1 MLCLDFGE
9 QGQCGLGRANHALC
23 LRRSLVFEA
32 SKRQLSA
39 PGSEPHLSFEDTR
52 NTDRAILHAYADG
65 DEIID
70 AAHHSDLVALL
81 ERYDDAITDT
91 PSKIGTGIVRF
102 ERRLNVGAG
111 FATPGFW
118 VERADGSWTDFSF
131 PTAISAK
138 PKPQSQEFADACRG
152 VVASDLRAAKLRHFK
167 SHGDE
172 QGRVPCD
179 ITGQLITID
188 EAHLDHAHW
197 PFGTLIA
204 MFREARGW
212 HEVIPTGT
220 LTAPQNQQTT
230 TTFADPA
237 IASAFKAFHRR
248 TATLR
253 VISAKANLSMAS
265 QQRRPKIKLPVKL
278 EP

>member
-1 MLCLDFGE
+1 MAKAVKLSN
-9 QGQCGLGRANHALC
+9 GREFSSQKAATVHF
-23 LRRSLVFEA
+23 R
-32 SKRQLSA
+32 
-39 PGSEPHLSFEDTR
+39 G
-52 NTDRAILHAYADG
+52 ILHAYADG

-102 ERRLNVGAG
+102 ERRLNFGAG

-167 SHGDE
+167 SHGDA

-212 HEVIPTGT
+212 HEVIPTGI

-237 IASAFKAFHRR
+237 IASAFKAFHHR
-248 TATLR
+248 TATIR
-253 VISAKANLSMAS
+253 VISAKVNLSMAS
-265 QQRRPKIKLPVKL
+265 QQRKPKIKLPVNL

>member
-1 MLCLDFGE
+1 MPRLQRETG
-9 QGQCGLGRANHALC
+9 
-23 LRRSLVFEA
+23 
-32 SKRQLSA
+32 
-39 PGSEPHLSFEDTR
+39 
-52 NTDRAILHAYADG
+52 
-65 DEIID
+65 
-70 AAHHSDLVALL
+70 AHRISTSRCIQVPRVA
-81 ERYDDAITDT
+81 
-91 PSKIGTGIVRF
+91 

-118 VERADGSWTDFSF
+118 LERADGSWTDFSF

-167 SHGDE
+167 THGDE

-179 ITGQLITID
+179 ITGQLITIN

-212 HEVIPTGT
+212 HEVRLLPIT
-220 LTAPQNQQTT
+220 LEMLGI
-230 TTFADPA
+230 FC
-237 IASAFKAFHRR
+237 
-248 TATLR
+248 
-253 VISAKANLSMAS
+253 AK
-265 QQRRPKIKLPVKL
+265 PK
-278 EP
+278 E